1 MTPRVVYQRRR
12 AAWLW
17 LPLLAIGGVVNAWS
31 YTLTLT
37 LNGAS
42 LAGMALI
49 AAGTLALALDS
60 DRGDGRV

>member
-1 MTPRVVYQRRR
+1 MTQRVVHRRRR

-17 LPLLAIGGVVNAWS
+17 LPVIAIGGVVNAWS

-37 LNGAS
+37 TNGAS
-42 LAGMALI
+42 FLGMTLI
-49 AAGTLALALDS
+49 AAGTLALALDF

>member
-1 MTPRVVYQRRR
+1 MAMTKHQLRR

-17 LPLLAIGGVVNAWS
+17 LPAIAAGAGINAYS

-37 LNGAS
+37 ANGLT

-49 AAGTLALALDS
+49 AAGTLALALDH
-60 DRGDGRV
+60 DRTQP